1 MVRLDFLEP
10 IDVVLDFLDD
20 KSVSGVLLVPCS
32 RFLIPV
38 MLMDSRKAMKGRLGD
53 FVYEVRREFDF
64 RSRTSESGRADL
76 GLDRRNDF
84 GGGAISEEEPDSR
97 ESLDKGDPEAR
108 E

>member
-20 KSVSGVLLVPCS
+20 ESASGVVLLPFR

-38 MLMDSRKAMKGRLGD
+38 MLIDSRRAMKGRLGD

-64 RSRTSESGRADL
+64 RSRTSGSGKADL

-84 GGGAISEEEPDSR
+84 GGGAISEEEAD
-97 ESLDKGDPEAR
+97 DNGDPEAS